1 MTPILFA
8 ESATTFTSNG
18 IGRLAD
24 AITCR
29 VEEERNGQYE
39 LLMEYP
45 VDGQHY
51 SDIVNRAIIVVK
63 PYVDA
68 SLQPFRIYEITKP
81 MLGRITVYARHISYD
96 LGKNTAM
103 PFTVSAS
110 TAACNNTLQGL
121 KSHAVESC
129 PFTFWTDI
137 TTIAPYA
144 QVVPA
149 TIRERLGGVEGSVLD
164 IFGGEYEWDNYTVKL
179 HDHRGSDSGVVLRY
193 GKNITDIKQDEII
206 SETVTGIV
214 PYWTD
219 LDEGTIVTLTEKAV
233 YSQYASLYSTKL
245 TVPMD
250 FSDDFDEAPTESEL
264 RTAAQV
270 IINKHDIGVPEVSIK
285 VKFVNL
291 ADTEEYKDIQSL
303 QKVHLC
309 DEVTVQFEPLG
320 ISRKAKISAYEWDV
334 LKDKYNS
341 VTIGTIGR
349 SLAMTLNDNNS
360 KTLQEIDKSKL
371 LAGNAINNATKWLTS
386 AGGYVMAIKNN
397 DGSWRELIFASS
409 TDLEGAHTNIL
420 RVNNNGIGFSTT
432 GIDGPYTNAWTIDGN
447 LIADFIHGGTLT
459 LGGNNNANGWLK
471 INNASGTQIGKWD
484 NSGITATGANIT
496 GAIHSTGSLGNAHLV
511 DGVLNL
517 TPADNKNGVKI
528 QRKYGD
534 KWRYF
539 AMDESKL
546 YIDWRDGEGVFIDV
560 EWNKVIDVAKSLWDH
575 IFALETISDLS
586 NYDSALKEVARYW
599 EEHGH
604 W

>member
-39 LLMEYP
+39 LFMEYP

-179 HDHRGSDSGVVLRY
+179 HNQRGSDSGVVLRY

-303 QKVHLC
+303 QNVHLC
-309 DEVTVQFEPLG
+309 DEVTVKFVPLG

-459 LGGNNNANGWLK
+459 LGGNNNANGWLR
-471 INNASGTQIGKWD
+471 ILNAAGQQIGKWD
-484 NSGITATGANIT
+484 NAGASI
-496 GAIHSTGSLGNAHLV
+496 TGSLRATDSNGYANIA
-511 DGVLNL
+511 
-517 TPADNKNGVKI
+517 NGVMSMQSTTNRSMI
-528 QRKYGD
+528 NMRRGQDSDHQYVSFSPTTI
-534 KWRYF
+534 Y
-539 AMDESKL
+539 AESGNVSLTKNW
-546 YIDWRDGEGVFIDV
+546 IDLLSMLEDYQDNDGHGVFQKWHDTPDGQPIV
-560 EWNKVIDVAKSLWDH
+560 
-575 IFALETISDLS
+575 
-586 NYDSALKEVARYW
+586 KE
-599 EEHGH
+599 
-604 W
+604 

>member
-39 LLMEYP
+39 LFMEYP
-45 VDGQHY
+45 IDGQHY
-51 SDIVNRAIIVVK
+51 ADIVNRAIIVAK
-63 PYVDA
+63 PCIDA
-68 SLQPFRIYEITKP
+68 SLQPFRIYEISKP

-96 LGKNTAM
+96 LGKNTTM

-129 PFTFWTDI
+129 PFSFWTDI
-137 TTIAPYA
+137 TTIAPYM
-144 QVVPA
+144 QVVPS

-164 IFGGEYEWDNYTVKL
+164 IFGGEYEWDGFTVKL
-179 HDHRGSDSGVVLRY
+179 HDHRGIDSGVVLRY
-193 GKNITDIKQDEII
+193 GKNITDITQDEII

-219 LDEGTIVTLTEKAV
+219 LDEGTIVTLPEKAV
-233 YSQYASLYSTKL
+233 YSQYASRYSQKL

-250 FSDDFDEAPTESEL
+250 FSEDFDEAPTVSEL

-270 IINKHDIGVPEVSIK
+270 IVQKHDVGVPEVSIK

-303 QKVHLC
+303 QTVHLC

-320 ISRKAKISAYEWDV
+320 ISTKAKIAAYEWDV
-334 LKDKYNS
+334 LKEKYNS

-386 AGGYVMAIKNN
+386 AGGYVMAVKND

-409 TDLEGAHTNIL
+409 VNLEASNTKIL

-496 GAIHSTGSLGNAHLV
+496 GSLHTNDSGGKCDIENGVINLTTTVSDRRMISMRKGDDYLSINPTTIFWTDGNISYTKTWKNLLEMLDLYQHDYGESLFETWEGTSTGQPIIKV
-511 DGVLNL
+511 D
-517 TPADNKNGVKI
+517 T
-528 QRKYGD
+528 
-534 KWRYF
+534 
-539 AMDESKL
+539 
-546 YIDWRDGEGVFIDV
+546 
-560 EWNKVIDVAKSLWDH
+560 
-575 IFALETISDLS
+575 
-586 NYDSALKEVARYW
+586 
-599 EEHGH
+599 
-604 W
+604 

>member
-39 LLMEYP
+39 LFMEYP
-45 VDGQHY
+45 IDGQHY
-51 SDIVNRAIIVVK
+51 ADIVNRAIIVAK
-63 PYVDA
+63 PCIDA
-68 SLQPFRIYEITKP
+68 SLQPFRIYEISKP

-96 LGKNTAM
+96 LGKNTTM
-103 PFTVSAS
+103 PFTISAS

-129 PFTFWTDI
+129 PFSFWTDI
-137 TTIAPYA
+137 TTIAPYM
-144 QVVPA
+144 QVVPS

-164 IFGGEYEWDNYTVKL
+164 IFGGEYEWDGFTVKL
-179 HDHRGSDSGVVLRY
+179 HDHRGTDSGVVLRY
-193 GKNITDIKQDEII
+193 GKNITDIAQDEII

-219 LDEGTIVTLTEKAV
+219 LDEGTIVTLPEKAV
-233 YSQYASLYSTKL
+233 YSQYASRYSQKL

-250 FSDDFDEAPTESEL
+250 FSDDFDEAPTVSEL

-270 IINKHDIGVPEVSIK
+270 IVQKHDVGVPEVSIK

-303 QKVHLC
+303 QTVHLC

-320 ISRKAKISAYEWDV
+320 ISTKAKIAAYEWDV
-334 LKDKYNS
+334 LKEKYNS

-386 AGGYVMAIKNN
+386 AGGYVMAVKND

-409 TDLEGAHTNIL
+409 VNLEASNTKIL

-459 LGGNNNANGWLK
+459 LGGNNNANGILVIK
-471 INNASGTQIGKWD
+471 NGSGTQIGKWD
-484 NSGITATGANIT
+484 RSGIVANGADITGSVHASDSHGTANIANGVVSIT
-496 GAIHSTGSLGNAHLV
+496 SDTSRSMLNMTRGDNYISFNPTSIYWTDGEISYTKNWKDLLGMLDKYQNNDGSGLLGTWEGTSTGQPIIK
-511 DGVLNL
+511 
-517 TPADNKNGVKI
+517 T
-528 QRKYGD
+528 
-534 KWRYF
+534 
-539 AMDESKL
+539 
-546 YIDWRDGEGVFIDV
+546 
-560 EWNKVIDVAKSLWDH
+560 
-575 IFALETISDLS
+575 
-586 NYDSALKEVARYW
+586 
-599 EEHGH
+599 
-604 W
+604 

>member
-39 LLMEYP
+39 LFMEYP

-51 SDIVNRAIIVVK
+51 ADIVNRAIIVVK

-179 HDHRGSDSGVVLRY
+179 HNHRGSDSGVVLRY

-349 SLAMTLNDNNS
+349 SLAMTLNDYNS

-484 NSGITATGANIT
+484 KDGADIT
-496 GAIHSTGSLGNAHLV
+496 GALHANDTQGTCNVENGTITLWQNAQYSNRSMIKMRRGQDSDHQYVSFSPTTIYAESGNVGITKNWVDLLGMLSDYQDN
-511 DGVLNL
+511 DGH
-517 TPADNKNGVKI
+517 
-528 QRKYGD
+528 
-534 KWRYF
+534 
-539 AMDESKL
+539 
-546 YIDWRDGEGVFIDV
+546 GVFQKWHDTPDGQPIV
-560 EWNKVIDVAKSLWDH
+560 
-575 IFALETISDLS
+575 
-586 NYDSALKEVARYW
+586 KE
-599 EEHGH
+599 
-604 W
+604 

>member
-39 LLMEYP
+39 LFMEYP

-51 SDIVNRAIIVVK
+51 ADIVNRAIIVVK

-137 TTIAPYA
+137 ATIAPYA

-179 HDHRGSDSGVVLRY
+179 HNHRGSDSGVVLRY

-459 LGGNNNANGWLK
+459 LGGNNNANGILV
-471 INNASGTQIGKWD
+471 INNGSGTQIGKWD
-484 NSGITATGANIT
+484 RSGIVANGADITGSVHASDSHGTANISNGVVSIT
-496 GAIHSTGSLGNAHLV
+496 SDTSRSMLNMTRGDNYISFNPTSIYWTDGDISYTKNWKDLLGMLDKYQNNDGSGLLGTWEGTSTGQPIIK
-511 DGVLNL
+511 
-517 TPADNKNGVKI
+517 T
-528 QRKYGD
+528 
-534 KWRYF
+534 
-539 AMDESKL
+539 
-546 YIDWRDGEGVFIDV
+546 
-560 EWNKVIDVAKSLWDH
+560 
-575 IFALETISDLS
+575 
-586 NYDSALKEVARYW
+586 
-599 EEHGH
+599 
-604 W
+604 